1 MSQQRRS
8 SRSSRSS
15 VDQPSPG
22 HVLTRNTGPL
32 ITTNVFIAFSSLGS
46 SSYPKK
52 LVSTLRSSDAE
63 GFILTFNDHMWQNS
77 SDERIFTVSNKL
89 FSILGQRAAAAS
101 LSVLS
106 WDSRNKKKTRRG
118 TCDTWGRCLNPTIR
132 IFSLPMPSRKCSTTH
147 GIWNWKIKLRLFHG
161 SGSSCAFTKSKALL
175 ALW

>member
-101 LSVLS
+101 LSVLY
-106 WDSRNKKKTRRG
+106 WDSRNKKKPGGEHVIPEADVWTRPSG
-118 TCDTWGRCLNPTIR
+118 FFLSPCPQESAALHTASEIGR
-132 IFSLPMPSRKCSTTH
+132 
-147 GIWNWKIKLRLFHG
+147 
-161 SGSSCAFTKSKALL
+161 
-175 ALW
+175 

>member
-1 MSQQRRS
+1 MSNLLFGHLWKYAFMSQQRRS

-52 LVSTLRSSDAE
+52 WVSTLRSSDAE

-77 SDERIFTVSNKL
+77 SEERIFTVSNKL

-106 WDSRNKKKTRRG
+106 WDSRNKKKPGGEHVIPEAGVWTRPSG
-118 TCDTWGRCLNPTIR
+118 FFLSPCPQESAALHKASEIGR
-132 IFSLPMPSRKCSTTH
+132 
-147 GIWNWKIKLRLFHG
+147 
-161 SGSSCAFTKSKALL
+161 
-175 ALW
+175 

>member
-52 LVSTLRSSDAE
+52 FVSTLRSSDAE

-77 SDERIFTVSNKL
+77 SEERIFTVSNKL

-101 LSVLS
+101 LSVLY
-106 WDSRNKKKTRRG
+106 WDSRNKKNQEGNMWYLRQVSEPDHQDFFSPHALKKVQHYTRHLKLE
-118 TCDTWGRCLNPTIR
+118 D
-132 IFSLPMPSRKCSTTH
+132 
-147 GIWNWKIKLRLFHG
+147 KIEGVSWEWVLVCFY
-161 SGSSCAFTKSKALL
+161 
-175 ALW
+175 